1 MIPITICYVSI
12 GSGINNVYKLAG
24 FNTQKG
30 NTMRNR
36 NTTSE
41 TKTYNHEYAVR
52 RAVQFVNKDVLFD
65 LTIDDF
71 TIYDCRVVEGK
82 NGDFISL
89 PSRKGKDGKYW
100 GIVYKRF
107 SQDETSLILD
117 MVSAVLAEQDLPF

>member
-1 MIPITICYVSI
+1 MKT
-12 GSGINNVYKLAG
+12 
-24 FNTQKG
+24 
-30 NTMRNR
+30 R
-36 NTTSE
+36 NTKTPKTES
-41 TKTYNHEYAVR
+41 KTYNHEYAVR
-52 RAVQFVNKDVLFD
+52 RAVQFDDSDVLFD

-107 SQDETSLILD
+107 TDDETNAILD
-117 MVSAVLAEQDLPF
+117 MVSAALAEVK

>member
-1 MIPITICYVSI
+1 
-12 GSGINNVYKLAG
+12 
-24 FNTQKG
+24 
-30 NTMRNR
+30 MRNR

-52 RAVQFVNKDVLFD
+52 RAVQFDKDVLFD

-71 TIYDCRVVEGK
+71 TIYGCRVVEGK

-117 MVSAVLAEQDLPF
+117 MVSAALAEQDLPF

>member
-1 MIPITICYVSI
+1 
-12 GSGINNVYKLAG
+12 
-24 FNTQKG
+24 
-30 NTMRNR
+30 MRNR

-41 TKTYNHEYAVR
+41 TKTKTYSHEYAVR
-52 RAVQFVNKDVLFD
+52 RAVQFDKDVLFD

-71 TIYDCRVVEGK
+71 TIYGCRVVECK

-100 GIVYKRF
+100 GVVYKRF

-117 MVSAVLAEQDLPF
+117 MVSVALAKQDLPF

>member
-1 MIPITICYVSI
+1 MFISWRALTRRKENI
-12 GSGINNVYKLAG
+12 
-24 FNTQKG
+24 
-30 NTMRNR
+30 MRKC

-41 TKTYNHEYAVR
+41 TKTYNHEFAVR
-52 RAVQFVNKDVLFD
+52 RVVQFDKDVLFD

-71 TIYDCRVVEGK
+71 TIYGCRVVEGK
-82 NGDFISL
+82 NCDFIGL

-117 MVSAVLAEQDLPF
+117 MVSAALAGVK

>member
-1 MIPITICYVSI
+1 
-12 GSGINNVYKLAG
+12 
-24 FNTQKG
+24 
-30 NTMRNR
+30 MRNR

-41 TKTYNHEYAVR
+41 TKIYNHEYSVR
-52 RAVQFVNKDVLFD
+52 RAVQFDKDVLFD

-71 TIYDCRVVEGK
+71 TIYGCRVVEGK
-82 NGDFISL
+82 NSDFISL

-117 MVSAVLAEQDLPF
+117 MVSAALAEQDLPF